1 MQYRYKYS
9 HEYLEFVKVPRG
21 IWQGVRRFLL
31 YFVGSVLVAILYY
44 FVFSAFFYTPEERG
58 LLRENQMLTQQYD
71 ALNQR
76 FDQLE
81 TVLNDI
87 SQRDNQIYR
96 TIFQAAPLPYTGT
109 GIGGVNRYEEL
120 ESFSNKDLVITTDR
134 RLHDLALRVQRQSV
148 SLDSIAALLKRTEA
162 AFLNLPAIQPI
173 QNKDLSRTGA
183 SVGLRIHPFYKV
195 LREHTGID
203 FIAAMGVDVMATG
216 DGVVAEVERSMRGYG
231 NKVAIDH
238 GNGYT
243 TVYAHLNTIHVA
255 KGQRVTRGQV
265 IATVGNSGMAMAM
278 TPHLHYEVLKDGEFQ
293 DPLNFFIIDITPA
306 ERDRMIQLATNSGQ
320 SLD

>member
-1 MQYRYKYS
+1 MRHRYKYS
-9 HEYLEFVKVPRG
+9 QEYLDFVKVRRG
-21 IWQGVRRFLL
+21 VWQGARRLLL
-31 YFVGSVLVAILYY
+31 YFIGSVLLAIVYY
-44 FVFSAFFYTPEERG
+44 LIFSAFFYTPEERG
-58 LLRENQMLTQQYD
+58 LLRENQMLEQQYD
-71 ALNQR
+71 VLNQR

-87 SQRDNQIYR
+87 SRRDNQIYR
-96 TIFQAAPLPYTGT
+96 TIFQADPLPYAGT

-120 ESFSNKDLVITTDR
+120 ESFSNKNLVITTDR
-134 RLHDLALRVQRQSV
+134 RLQSLALRVQRQSV
-148 SLDSIAALLKRTEA
+148 SLDSITALLKRNEA

-183 SVGLRIHPFYKV
+183 SVGQRIHPFYKV

-203 FIAAMGVDVMATG
+203 FIAAMGVDVMATANG
-216 DGVVAEVERSMRGYG
+216 TVVVVERSMRDYG
-231 NKVAIDH
+231 NKIVIDH
-238 GNGYT
+238 ENGYT
-243 TVYAHLNTIHVA
+243 TVYAHLNTILVT

-278 TPHLHYEVLKDGEFQ
+278 TPHLHYEVIKDGEYQ
-293 DPLNFFIIDITPA
+293 DPLNFFIIDLTPE
-306 ERDRMIQLATNSGQ
+306 ERERMIRLATNSGQ

>member
-9 HEYLEFVKVPRG
+9 HELLDFVKVRRG
-21 IWQGVRRFLL
+21 IWHGIRRFAL
-31 YFVGSVLVAILYY
+31 YFTGSVLLAIVYY

-71 ALNQR
+71 ALDRR

-87 SQRDNQIYR
+87 SRRDNQIYR
-96 TIFQAAPLPYTGT
+96 TIFQADPLPYTGT
-109 GIGGVNRYEEL
+109 GIGGVDRYEEL
-120 ESFSNKDLVITTDR
+120 ELFSNKDLVITTDR
-134 RLHDLALRVQRQSV
+134 RLRNLALRVQRQSA
-148 SLDSIAALLKRTEA
+148 SLDSITAMLQHTEA

-203 FIAAMGVDVMATG
+203 FISAMGVDVMATANG
-216 DGVVAEVERSMRGYG
+216 TVATVERSMRGYG
-231 NKVAIDH
+231 NKVVIDH
-238 GNGYT
+238 DNGYT
-243 TVYAHLNTIHVA
+243 TVYAHLNTILVT

-278 TPHLHYEVLKDGEFQ
+278 TPHLHYEVLKDGKFQ
-293 DPLNFFIIDITPA
+293 DPLNFFIIDIMPD